1 MTRRADWCGCGL
13 MWLLDWQWALLDDHG
28 VRHQREGGCWP
39 VNLT

>member
-13 MWLLDWQWALLDDHG
+13 MWLLDWQWSRMEDG
-28 VRHQREGGCWP
+28 VRHERGGCWP